1 MGITTSCK
9 THPSGP
15 PEQRGQRGVSEG
27 VSTFKEQVDTPNLV
41 ELAK

>member
-1 MGITTSCK
+1 MRNTSFR
-9 THPSGP
+9 PSGA
-15 PEQRGQRGVSEG
+15 EGAEGASEG